1 MIKNCFDISFYGRTE
16 LTDSTWF
23 LQSLFFISVVYGIVG
38 YLLRNKENKIAILGI
53 ISVLLSLIGFILNKI
68 NFNIYQIGTMCSSF
82 ILFYVG
88 HIGNYIRLNK
98 FNKEQSKLI
107 LFGFCIGYLLVLN
120 NILGEYVIRVMQNQ
134 IYNPLIY
141 ISASIFGFI
150 MMYLLAN
157 LISKI
162 KNSDVSFFVGR
173 NTIPIL
179 CLHITSFKL
188 VTLIEILCSNV
199 EIEKLSIVP
208 VYDNKYWIL
217 FTIAGTVVPLAINT
231 LLKATIN
238 INKK

>member
-1 MIKNCFDISFYGRTE
+1 
-16 LTDSTWF
+16 
-23 LQSLFFISVVYGIVG
+23 
-38 YLLRNKENKIAILGI
+38 
-53 ISVLLSLIGFILNKI
+53 
-68 NFNIYQIGTMCSSF
+68 
-82 ILFYVG
+82 
-88 HIGNYIRLNK
+88 
-98 FNKEQSKLI
+98 
-107 LFGFCIGYLLVLN
+107 
-120 NILGEYVIRVMQNQ
+120 MQNQ

-162 KNSDVSFFVGR
+162 KKIAMYLSFVGR

-188 VTLIEILCSNV
+188 VILIEILCNNV

-217 FTIAGTVVPLAINT
+217 LTIVGIVVPLAINT

>member
-1 MIKNCFDISFYGRTE
+1 M
-16 LTDSTWF
+16 
-23 LQSLFFISVVYGIVG
+23 
-38 YLLRNKENKIAILGI
+38 
-53 ISVLLSLIGFILNKI
+53 
-68 NFNIYQIGTMCSSF
+68 
-82 ILFYVG
+82 
-88 HIGNYIRLNK
+88 
-98 FNKEQSKLI
+98 
-107 LFGFCIGYLLVLN
+107 VLN

-162 KNSDVSFFVGR
+162 KKMAMYLSFVGR

-231 LLKATIN
+231 SLKATIN